1 MVVVNQ
7 EYLNEQR
14 ENVSYYYRSNNGYGW
29 DNRLQSA
36 LVSSF
41 TGHRNVNIINGENI
55 EVQNCGRNFAP
66 YTNTEYMCF
75 ISTEGLPYTGN
86 MDEFY
91 GARIE
96 SANLKIVES
105 ADVSNGLGIMEIKAP
120 KEKWKISEVTG
131 TIVQIPMMMCGL
143 SLQVQESKIEDTIL
157 I

>member
-1 MVVVNQ
+1 MYPITIDPTMV
-7 EYLNEQR
+7 
-14 ENVSYYYRSNNGYGW
+14 W
-29 DNRLQSA
+29 MDNRLQSA

-96 SANLKIVES
+96 SAIQDNKNDTYIQEELRLQSLVKELQKV
-105 ADVSNGLGIMEIKAP
+105 AKDFQKKNGK
-120 KEKWKISEVTG
+120 
-131 TIVQIPMMMCGL
+131 
-143 SLQVQESKIEDTIL
+143 
-157 I
+157 